1 LFVRTESFS
10 QFIRFYPIIS
20 IIVFIHLV
28 LYGMTVIPLVPHLW
42 VYEQLAG
49 VNLYIFNGEW
59 WRLLTPIFVHMGF
72 AHFLFNSFS
81 LVLFGPALERFLGKF
96 WFVTVYLGTGI
107 IANIATYLIK
117 PLTYSH
123 VGASGAIFG
132 LFGLYLAMVI
142 FHKHMLSRQNKQI
155 ILPIVVI
162 GLIMTFIQSG
172 INLTAHVVGLL
183 AGIAIGWI
191 LLPRLKRTF

>member
-1 LFVRTESFS
+1 
-10 QFIRFYPIIS
+10 
-20 IIVFIHLV
+20 
-28 LYGMTVIPLVPHLW
+28 MTILPLVPHLW

-59 WRLLTPIFVHMGF
+59 WRLFTPIFVHMGF

-107 IANIATYLIK
+107 IANIATYLFK

-142 FHKHMLSRQNKQI
+142 FHKHMLTRQNKQI

-162 GLIMTFIQSG
+162 GLIMTFVQSG

-183 AGIAIGWI
+183 AGVAIGWV